1 MLSQSFAGTMGSTT
15 AVAVKLPD
23 TSLFSSVESG
33 QPAIETTS
41 QLSDRGRFEQ
51 VFANSLVSSVA
62 SYVAI
67 VPFVER
73 RMVAAGVA
81 EGADEASSGRLDK
94 YWFATHE
101 INFAR
106 CRSPSFIRHRMF
118 EHRSNV
124 SSLITTV
131 SIPKSQRFRPWTDT
145 VRGQLRLVARH

>member
-1 MLSQSFAGTMGSTT
+1 MGSTT

-23 TSLFSSVESG
+23 TSLFSSVEFG

-81 EGADEASSGRLDK
+81 EGADEASRWSAGQV
-94 YWFATHE
+94 F
-101 INFAR
+101 
-106 CRSPSFIRHRMF
+106 
-118 EHRSNV
+118 
-124 SSLITTV
+124 
-131 SIPKSQRFRPWTDT
+131 
-145 VRGQLRLVARH
+145 VRNP